1 MNCNVLVVDDSPVLR
16 AAIRKVAK
24 LAGVE
29 EDQIFEAGNGQEALD
44 VLETVWIDLVLLD
57 LNMPVMDGEGL
68 VRALRS
74 DHPNLPILLMSGYTR
89 SEVIGRMVGAGSVEF
104 LAKPFATRQLVS
116 AIQLILSP
124 DPPAQ

>member
-44 VLETVWIDLVLLD
+44 DLVLRSSR
-57 LNMPVMDGEGL
+57 PAT
-68 VRALRS
+68 VRKPSTSWR
-74 DHPNLPILLMSGYTR
+74 PSGSISCCST
-89 SEVIGRMVGAGSVEF
+89 
-104 LAKPFATRQLVS
+104 
-116 AIQLILSP
+116 
-124 DPPAQ
+124 

>member
-29 EDQIFEAGNGQEALD
+29 EDQIFEAGNGQEALE

-57 LNMPVMDGEGL
+57 LNMPVMDGEEFAGRVRQNPDL
-68 VRALRS
+68 ADVAIVVVSTEANRERLDRMRALGTLEVLHKPFEPEDLRR
-74 DHPNLPILLMSGYTR
+74 IIGT
-89 SEVIGRMVGAGSVEF
+89 VIGVA
-104 LAKPFATRQLVS
+104 P
-116 AIQLILSP
+116 
-124 DPPAQ
+124 

>member
-57 LNMPVMDGEGL
+57 LNMPVMDGEEFAQRVRRNDDL
-68 VRALRS
+68 ADVAIVVVSTEANRERLDRMRALGTLEVLHKPFEPEDLRR
-74 DHPNLPILLMSGYTR
+74 IIGT
-89 SEVIGRMVGAGSVEF
+89 VIGVT
-104 LAKPFATRQLVS
+104 P
-116 AIQLILSP
+116 
-124 DPPAQ
+124 

>member
-29 EDQIFEAGNGQEALD
+29 EDQIFEAGNGQEALE

-57 LNMPVMDGEGL
+57 LNMPVMDGEEFAGRVRRNPDL
-68 VRALRS
+68 ADVAIVVVSTEANRERLDRMRALGTLEVLHKPFEPEDLRR
-74 DHPNLPILLMSGYTR
+74 IIGT
-89 SEVIGRMVGAGSVEF
+89 VIGVA
-104 LAKPFATRQLVS
+104 P
-116 AIQLILSP
+116 
-124 DPPAQ
+124 

>member
-57 LNMPVMDGEGL
+57 LNMPVMDGEEFARRVRENGDL
-68 VRALRS
+68 ADVSIVVVSTEANRERLDRMRALGTLEVLHKPFEPEDLRR
-74 DHPNLPILLMSGYTR
+74 IIGT
-89 SEVIGRMVGAGSVEF
+89 VIGVA
-104 LAKPFATRQLVS
+104 P
-116 AIQLILSP
+116 
-124 DPPAQ
+124 

>member
-57 LNMPVMDGEGL
+57 LNMPVMDGEEFARRVRQNGDL
-68 VRALRS
+68 ADVAIVVVSTEANRERLDRMRALGTLEVLHKPFEPEDLRR
-74 DHPNLPILLMSGYTR
+74 IIGT
-89 SEVIGRMVGAGSVEF
+89 VIGVA
-104 LAKPFATRQLVS
+104 P
-116 AIQLILSP
+116 
-124 DPPAQ
+124 